1 MVDIGGFACLNS
13 LVGIE
18 LIKNENGQK
27 SVSRTQVLR
36 KPGQGVVRVKDLL

>member
-1 MVDIGGFACLNS
+1 MVAIDGCACLNS

-27 SVSRTQVLR
+27 SVSGTQCRESLG
-36 KPGQGVVRVKDLL
+36 KEWLE